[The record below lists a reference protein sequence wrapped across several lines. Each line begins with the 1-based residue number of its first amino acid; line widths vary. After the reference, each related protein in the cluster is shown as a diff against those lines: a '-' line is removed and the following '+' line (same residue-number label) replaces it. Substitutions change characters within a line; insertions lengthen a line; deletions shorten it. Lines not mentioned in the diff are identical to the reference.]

1 MNATTLHAAQSGD
14 PQAIDAVISEARQI
28 ALSYARARLYEM
40 PNCDLEDV
48 AQEAALAVWMNL
60 AEIEPDYFEAKC
72 CHAAHNKHRYFK
84 GLLRTQKRDT
94 SRERKATDCVLTS
107 AGGDPVNHAIAAE
120 TSQRMQASPVHGPV
134 LVTLIEGGSASDIQA
149 RHDCSHQAA
158 HGRIKRARAHAK
170 KVLAGGA

>member
-1 MNATTLHAAQSGD
+1 MNPATLVAAKNGN
-14 PQAIDAVISEARQI
+14 PQAVEAVISEARKI

-48 AQEAALAVWMNL
+48 AQEAAIAVWLNL
-60 AEIEPDYFEAKC
+60 NDIEPDYFEAKC

-94 SRERKATDCVLTS
+94 RRERNATDCVLTS
-107 AGGDPVNHAIAAE
+107 AGTNPADHAIASE
-120 TSQRMQASPVHGPV
+120 TTQRLQDNPVHGPI
-134 LVTLIEGGSASDIQA
+134 LGTLIEGGTSSDIQQK
-149 RHDCSHQAA
+149 HDCSHQAA

-170 KVLAGGA
+170 KILADCA